1 MKHALLNTMIWSGE
15 GFLLVSVQN
24 MKTLSLALTE
34 FSPTGTFTYTITS
47 HLNNTRT
54 IPVNLNDIEILHIPC
69 TRNWQLNP
77 KYIPQLLRDLNSS
90 ENFASPLIDFL
101 ALDALVLDILEGKSI
116 NVKFFIIPDW
126 PCAEWYK
133 TLQEQIIA
141 EAVKLPN
148 EEDLFIVKKKYIRW
162 YNRNQI

>member
-1 MKHALLNTMIWSGE
+1 MIVSTE
-15 GFLLVSVQN
+15 IVSVQN

-34 FSPTGTFTYTITS
+34 FSPKLALLHTLS
-47 HLNNTRT
+47 HLISITRGQYQST
-54 IPVNLNDIEILHIPC
+54 STTSKFFTSRARV
-69 TRNWQLNP
+69 TGSS
-77 KYIPQLLRDLNSS
+77 PQLFRDLNSS

-101 ALDALVLDILEGKSI
+101 ALDALVLEILEGKSI

-133 TLQEQIIA
+133 TLHEQIIA

-148 EEDLFIVKKKYIRW
+148 EKGLFVVKNK
-162 YNRNQI
+162 NQTPET